1 MISILEGTADLGY
14 ILGFAIFACVVAFL
28 WSPFLIYLLHNFH
41 IIKTPKVELNSIEAR
56 RSKNQT
62 PIMGGLLVIITV
74 AVISILFN
82 WSRSFT
88 WVPLG
93 VMLLAALLGGIDDLL
108 NIFGS
113 ERRSRKM
120 AHILTLIKVH
130 KDFKMRAWYI
140 ITFPWT
146 IFKRTSVWLGSRPGK
161 GVHVHEKL
169 LLQFVAGT
177 ITAWWVYAKLGPA
190 WHYIYLPFGHEIF
203 AGWFIIPLIILI
215 VMFTA
220 NAVNI
225 ADGMDGLAGG
235 MLISTFSAL
244 TLLSWINGFGEIAVL
259 NATTV
264 GALVAYTY
272 FNIKPARF
280 MMGDVGSLGL
290 GALFAVNTLAIGEI
304 GSIFFLGFV
313 FYVEAL
319 TVVIQV
325 LGRYILGRRIFRMAP
340 IHHHFEL
347 IGWSEE
353 KTIMRFW
360 IIHFIFVVIGVWLA
374 LH

>member
-14 ILGFAIFACVVAFL
+14 ILGFAIFSCVVAFL
-28 WSPFLIYLLHNFH
+28 WSPFLIHLLHRFN
-41 IIKTPKVELNSIEAR
+41 IRKSPKVELTLIESR
-56 RSKNQT
+56 RGKDST
-62 PIMGGLLVIITV
+62 PIMGGLLVLATV
-74 AVISILFN
+74 AFVTILFN

-88 WVPLG
+88 WVPIG
-93 VMLLAALLGGIDDLL
+93 VMILSAMLGGIDDLL

-113 ERRSRKM
+113 ERRSRKLS
-120 AHILTLIKVH
+120 HILALIRVH
-130 KDFKMRAWYI
+130 KDTKMRIRYI
-140 ITFPWT
+140 VTLPWT
-146 IFKRTSVWLGSRPGK
+146 IFKRASVWLGSRPGK
-161 GVHVHEKL
+161 GIHVHEKL
-169 LLQFVAGT
+169 LLQFIAGT
-177 ITAWWVYAKLGPA
+177 ITAWWVYGKLGPA
-190 WHYIYLPFGHEIF
+190 WHYIYLPFGYDIF
-203 AGWFIIPLIILI
+203 AGWFIIPIIIFI

-235 MLISTFSAL
+235 MLITTFSAL

-259 NATTV
+259 NATTT

-304 GSIFFLGFV
+304 GSIFFLGFL
-313 FYVEAL
+313 FYIEAL

-325 LGRYILGRRIFRMAP
+325 LGRYIVGRRIFRMAP
-340 IHHHFEL
+340 LHHHFEL
-347 IGWSEE
+347 TGWSEE

-360 IIHFIFVVIGVWLA
+360 IVHFIFVIFGIWLA